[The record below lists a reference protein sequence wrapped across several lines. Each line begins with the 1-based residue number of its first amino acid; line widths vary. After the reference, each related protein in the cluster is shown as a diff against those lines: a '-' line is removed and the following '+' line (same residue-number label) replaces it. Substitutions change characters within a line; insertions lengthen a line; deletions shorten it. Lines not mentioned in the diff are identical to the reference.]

1 MGCYQYIES
10 KEINNLSCQ
19 ISFSKNK
26 NKSKLT
32 QIIPTTHSEILIN
45 HNENSLLDTNIK
57 NKENP
62 LVLKNKKNED
72 NYMFR
77 TLKNKKEFNDNY
89 FDNFNHEE
97 DIIIFDKNNTKNK
110 TYNKNSLKKNSIK
123 ILDIAQNDKQ
133 SVINLDSFPKRYNYH
148 KDKYITYF
156 TEGNL

>member
-10 KEINNLSCQ
+10 KEINNLSSQ

-26 NKSKLT
+26 NKSKLA
-32 QIIPTTHSEILIN
+32 QIIPTTHLEILIS

-62 LVLKNKKNED
+62 LVLKNKKNGD
-72 NYMFR
+72 NYIFCS
-77 TLKNKKEFNDNY
+77 LKNKKAFNDNY

-110 TYNKNSLKKNSIK
+110 TYNKNSIK

-133 SVINLDSFPKRYNYH
+133 PDINLNSFPKRYNYH

-156 TEGNL
+156 TEGN

>member
-1 MGCYQYIES
+1 MGICNMGCYQYIES

-45 HNENSLLDTNIK
+45 NNENSLSDTNIK

-62 LVLKNKKNED
+62 LVLKNKKA
-72 NYMFR
+72 
-77 TLKNKKEFNDNY
+77 FNDNY

-97 DIIIFDKNNTKNK
+97 DIINLIKIILRIKHI
-110 TYNKNSLKKNSIK
+110 IK
-123 ILDIAQNDKQ
+123 IL
-133 SVINLDSFPKRYNYH
+133 
-148 KDKYITYF
+148 
-156 TEGNL
+156 